1 MKSRLRAGGLL
12 LTVWLLT
19 GIWPVEAGEVDAGRR
34 IFAACSVCHDT
45 GPANKVGP
53 TLLGI
58 VGRKAGT
65 APGFR
70 YSRAMKRSKIVWHE
84 DALSAYLAD
93 PQETVPGNA
102 MAFPGIPDQ
111 GQRMA
116 LIAYLKT
123 LK

>member
-1 MKSRLRAGGLL
+1 MGRL
-12 LTVWLLT
+12 LTVWLLAE
-19 GIWPVEAGEVDAGRR
+19 IWPLRAGEADAGRR
-34 IFAACSVCHDT
+34 IFAACSVCHET

-53 TLLGI
+53 GLSGI

-65 APGFR
+65 AGGFR
-70 YSRAMKRSKIVWHE
+70 YSRAMKRSKIVWNE
-84 DALSAYLAD
+84 GALQSYLAD
-93 PQETVPGNA
+93 PQGAVPGNA

-111 GQRMA
+111 GQRKA